1 MEGEV
6 YQDVQQG
13 KCRADRGI
21 CLLERHIQRRRNKHM
36 GSRGKMRVERK
47 ECRGQVAPRMSG
59 VGVREYRQ
67 GKEDLE
73 REQ

>member
-6 YQDVQQG
+6 YLDVRLG

-21 CLLERHIQRRRNKHM
+21 CLLERHFQRRRNKHM
-36 GSRGKMRVERK
+36 GSRGMMRVERK
-47 ECRGQVAPRMSG
+47 ECRGQVAPRMSE

>member
-21 CLLERHIQRRRNKHM
+21 CLQRHIQRRRNKHM